1 MPFKSPKIKFSINT
15 NYIYMYLILYNIV
28 KRNCY
33 IIFYTRN
40 NIVEIT
46 FIINNFKLLIIN
58 LNTFMIQLLSCKKKI
73 VNESHKRFI

>member
-1 MPFKSPKIKFSINT
+1 
-15 NYIYMYLILYNIV
+15 MYLIWYNLLNR
-28 KRNCY
+28 KCY

-58 LNTFMIQLLSCKKKI
+58 LNIFVIQLLSCKKKLSTGLI
-73 VNESHKRFI
+73 KDLYQYNMSKTSFNILFH

>member
-1 MPFKSPKIKFSINT
+1 
-15 NYIYMYLILYNIV
+15 MYLIWYNLLNR
-28 KRNCY
+28 KCY

-58 LNTFMIQLLSCKKKI
+58 LNIFVIQLLSCKKKLSTGLI
-73 VNESHKRFI
+73 KDLYQHNMSKTSFNILFH